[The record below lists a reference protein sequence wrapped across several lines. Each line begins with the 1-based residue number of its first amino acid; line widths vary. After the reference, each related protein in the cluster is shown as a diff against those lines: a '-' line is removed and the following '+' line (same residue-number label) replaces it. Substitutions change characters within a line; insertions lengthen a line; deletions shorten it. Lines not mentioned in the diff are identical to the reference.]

1 MAGDEPVRHVIDD
14 VQTGAT
20 ESAQA
25 SEDLIDER
33 SEGAGE
39 VAADIPLEVAPLPF
53 TVPNLMHVR
62 SVGRSN
68 GRSLGSGRGSGS
80 TVVLGGAEAPLPV
93 VGDAGAIGDQLV
105 LPSFLPELLL
115 GQSQD
120 ALGFPEA
127 PLAVALGG

>member
-1 MAGDEPVRHVIDD
+1 MRTAVGIGDAVGQLLDREQAVGFDD
-14 VQTGAT
+14 
-20 ESAQA
+20 
-25 SEDLIDER
+25 
-33 SEGAGE
+33 
-39 VAADIPLEVAPLPF
+39 AAFAVNPGGL

-127 PLAVALGG
+127 PLAVALGGERPVETRDILG